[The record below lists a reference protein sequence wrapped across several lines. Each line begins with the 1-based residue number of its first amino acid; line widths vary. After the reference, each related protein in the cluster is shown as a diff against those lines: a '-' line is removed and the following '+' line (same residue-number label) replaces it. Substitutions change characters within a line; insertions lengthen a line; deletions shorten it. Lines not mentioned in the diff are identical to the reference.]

1 MAITSFDE
9 NNGDIEIPKHTMQMN
24 EEKAMVIKI
33 SF

>member
-24 EEKAMVIKI
+24 EKKKQW
-33 SF
+33 